1 MFPLRI
7 NPFLS
12 RHNSRDT
19 RAHFEMDVE
28 EICAHMA
35 ATSRPGKMSTVER
48 RQNNAILTNLVR
60 KKMAISLRNLL
71 QHGITRTRASSSSSA
86 SANSGSSTSTIM
98 VPFINCFGMPRTYD
112 HAYPAGD
119 GGEDGDAYSAHA
131 WDLILEYYYMQN
143 GDKFNETPAVK
154 LSQSFNLDLV
164 SESCGSS
171 VKQSLLSNI
180 GNVISIHAP
189 YKSSPNAHFK
199 SFVCAA
205 LK

>member
-1 MFPLRI
+1 
-7 NPFLS
+7 
-12 RHNSRDT
+12 
-19 RAHFEMDVE
+19 
-28 EICAHMA
+28 MA
-35 ATSRPGKMSTVER
+35 SIKSSDKISTAER
-48 RQNNAILTNLVR
+48 RQNNAVLTNIVR

-71 QHGITRTRASSSSSA
+71 QHGLTRSRFASTASSS
-86 SANSGSSTSTIM
+86 NSGNSTSTIM

-112 HAYPAGD
+112 HAHQPD
-119 GGEDGDAYSAHA
+119 ESNLEGGYSVHA

-164 SESCGSS
+164 SESGGSS
-171 VKQSLLSNI
+171 VKQNLLSNI

-189 YKSSPNAHFK
+189 YKSSANAHFK

>member
-1 MFPLRI
+1 
-7 NPFLS
+7 
-12 RHNSRDT
+12 
-19 RAHFEMDVE
+19 MDVDE
-28 EICAHMA
+28 VCAHMTA
-35 ATSRPGKMSTVER
+35 ATAAGRPGQETSSSR
-48 RQNNAILTNLVR
+48 RASSAILTNLVR

-71 QHGITRTRASSSSSA
+71 QHGISRTRVTAGQSS
-86 SANSGSSTSTIM
+86 NTSTMM
-98 VPFINCFGMPRTYD
+98 VPFISCFGMPRSYD
-112 HAYPAGD
+112 NPYGAGEEQYQD
-119 GGEDGDAYSAHA
+119 PSVSTIHA

-164 SESCGSS
+164 SEAGGSS
-171 VKQSLLSNI
+171 AKQSLLSHI
-180 GNVISIHAP
+180 GNIISIHAP